1 MGTILRLNFT
11 QIFVIIVAMEKL
23 SKRQLERLA
32 FAEIEVIKRAI
43 RRIEQSSLD
52 AGKIKLRRDRME
64 DICPYL
70 C

>member
-1 MGTILRLNFT
+1 
-11 QIFVIIVAMEKL
+11 MEKL
-23 SKRQLERLA
+23 SERQLERLR
-32 FAEIEVIKRAI
+32 FAEIEVIKKAI
-43 RRIEQSSLD
+43 QRMEQSSLD